1 MANMA
6 KIRDYIRAIATGL
19 SSESTQDFY
28 NRFAG
33 HYDQTFTSQPEV
45 AADMVEYIKGY
56 CEGFSSALDIG
67 CGTGILTKNLEEIC
81 GSVYGLDFSA
91 GQIYSAKNKLEKTC
105 LVNGDALSLPFEEES
120 FELVTTLGMVR
131 HLYGREQEFAREV
144 YRVTKSNGIFLMD
157 PQIMVPVLDLFYPLI
172 KETYARFYN
181 YFMRRR
187 NLEETVFGR
196 TTDEW
201 ADILTDAGFHVTEE
215 RKRYSRDYVFV
226 MGIKKH
232 QDTPAD
238 PDISAQP
245 PGQALSGQ
253 EP

>member
-1 MANMA
+1 MSGI
-6 KIRDYIRAIATGL
+6 KDYIRAVRTGL
-19 SSESTQDFY
+19 SSESTKDFY
-28 NRFAG
+28 DRFAD

-56 CEGFSSALDIG
+56 SSGFSSALDIG

-81 GSVYGLDFSA
+81 ESVYGLDFST
-91 GQIYSAKNKLEKTC
+91 GQLYNAKNKLEKTC
-105 LVNGDALSLPFEEES
+105 LVNGDALALPFGNKS

-131 HLYGREQEFAREV
+131 HLYGKEEEFASEV
-144 YRVTKSNGIFLMD
+144 YRVTKYNGVFLMD

-201 ADILTDAGFHVTEE
+201 VNILTDAGFHVKKEK
-215 RKRYSRDYVFV
+215 KRYSRDYVFV
-226 MGIKKH
+226 MAVKKSP
-232 QDTPAD
+232 DTPLHKF
-238 PDISAQP
+238 PYTQIYQRNT
-245 PGQALSGQ
+245 
-253 EP
+253 